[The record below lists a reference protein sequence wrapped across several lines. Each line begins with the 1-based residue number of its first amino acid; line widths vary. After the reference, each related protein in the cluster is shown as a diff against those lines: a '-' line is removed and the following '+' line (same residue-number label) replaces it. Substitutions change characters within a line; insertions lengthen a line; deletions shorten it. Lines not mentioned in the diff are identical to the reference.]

1 MVSENSAQ
9 MSSTSNGF
17 SLSFDHFY
25 KSALKIYN
33 VLYFLNFLL
42 EYNCFYSVTLVSAG
56 QRSESAMLTH
66 ITPLPVGPPSHPSP
80 IPALQAITEHW
91 AELPV
96 LYSSVPLAL
105 CQHRAVYVCQS

>member
-56 QRSESAMLTH
+56 QRSESPIFIH
-66 ITPLPVGPPSHPSP
+66 ISPPSWTSLHSTPHS
-80 IPALQAITEHW
+80 ASLGH
-91 AELPV
+91 
-96 LYSSVPLAL
+96 
-105 CQHRAVYVCQS
+105 HRAPELLLFII